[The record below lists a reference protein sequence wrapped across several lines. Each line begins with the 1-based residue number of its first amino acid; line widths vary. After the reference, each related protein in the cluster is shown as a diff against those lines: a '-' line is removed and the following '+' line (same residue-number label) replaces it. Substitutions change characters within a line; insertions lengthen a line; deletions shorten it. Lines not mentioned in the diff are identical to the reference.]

1 MKPRWFPNN
10 EKPKDH
16 DPMISHKWKKE
27 MSLDRTKK
35 AVPMMKNESNKQ
47 MNLD

>member
-1 MKPRWFPNN
+1 
-10 EKPKDH
+10 
-16 DPMISHKWKKE
+16 MISHKWKKE

-35 AVPMMKNESNKQ
+35 AFPMMKNELNKQ